1 MEYASV
7 ADLLANVLFLPSLHG
22 ELGVVDELLLFCL
35 PLVVVLVVLAATAQ
49 RARRKQERMRS
60 QTKAESY
67 GDTQNMEKTD
77 P

>member
-1 MEYASV
+1 MLVLS
-7 ADLLANVLFLPSLHG
+7 LLSPALHG

-35 PLVVVLVVLAATAQ
+35 PLVVVLVILAVTAQ

-60 QTKAESY
+60 QTKAEGY
-67 GDTQNMEKTD
+67 GDTQSTEKIE